1 MSKEIPPL
9 GALRAFESASRQLS
23 FVRAAE
29 ELHVTPAAI
38 SHQIKLLEQWLK
50 LKLFDRGANGV
61 MLTVAGRDFA
71 VRIHEVFGLLAIT
84 TRSARANRQR
94 SVVTIHSQFSMATMW
109 LLPQLVALQNAR
121 PDIDV
126 SLAAIS
132 EQDES
137 KISADLLI
145 HERSSI
151 SGYRHDEIMRGKF
164 KVYAASS
171 TLARCPKPT
180 PARLLA
186 QPLIHTALLH
196 RRLRYPGFVEWF
208 REAGVTP
215 PPVLPGISF
224 NLMHLTADA
233 CVLGAGFALL
243 LDAYCLDRVRVGS
256 LVAIPGPALDSPHPV
271 NLHTRKAAS
280 EDVLFVRQWL
290 LGRAN

>member
-29 ELHVTPAAI
+29 ELHVTPAAV

-50 LKLFDRGANGV
+50 LKLFNRGANGV
-61 MLTVAGRDFA
+61 TLTTAGRDYA
-71 VRIHEVFGLLAIT
+71 ARIHEVFDLLTNT

-109 LLPQLVALQNAR
+109 LLPRLVALQNAR

-126 SLAAIS
+126 SLAAIP
-132 EQDES
+132 EQYES

-145 HERSSI
+145 HERSSVT
-151 SGYRHDEIMRGKF
+151 GYRHDEIMRGKF
-164 KVYAASS
+164 RVYAAPA

-180 PARLLA
+180 PARLLS
-186 QPLIHTALLH
+186 QPLIHTASMN
-196 RRLRYPGFVEWF
+196 RRLRYPGFAEWF
-208 REAGVTP
+208 REAGVAP
-215 PPVLPGISF
+215 PAAMSGISF
-224 NLMHLTADA
+224 NLMHLTTDA

-243 LDAYCLDRVRVGS
+243 LDAYCLDSVRAGS
-256 LVAIPGPALDSPHPV
+256 LVAIAGPALDSPHPIS
-271 NLHTRKAAS
+271 LHTRSDAS
-280 EDVLFVRQWL
+280 DDALYVRQWL
-290 LGRAN
+290 LSQA